1 MLGNGIKTMRRLIAI
16 ATITTA
22 VVMPSAAWAWG
33 HEGHQVVALIAT
45 RELSPAAILLCPR
58 VSGGEC
64 FSRLT
69 SSSESEARSR
79 APSPDL
85 SGAECS

>member
-16 ATITTA
+16 AAIAAA
-22 VVMPSAAWAWG
+22 VVMPNAAWAWG

-45 RELSPAAILLCPR
+45 SELCQPAILLCPR

-79 APSPDL
+79 VPSPDS
-85 SGAECS
+85 SGTECS